1 MKRTTGI
8 AGSILLLVLLL
19 GGGAF
24 MAGRLL
30 GSGQGDGE
38 NGDAPKA
45 RLSTAD
51 GRVIEGEWVRAPELP
66 QGNPQVAG
74 AYAGREDNSIFVN
87 ETEGG
92 FVIAKD
98 ENDSF
103 SVTNTTGKTSEV
115 VVTSETAVYVDT
127 TQEDVDG
134 AFSDGKIYQQVEP
147 GSVDEMGELSFVRA
161 WGEKRGER
169 VIADVLVYNRPP
181 VISR

>member
-1 MKRTTGI
+1 MGRTGKI
-8 AGSILLLVLLL
+8 VVGLGLLALLLA
-19 GGGAF
+19 GGAF

-30 GSGQGDGE
+30 GEGGGNPGSGDGLKVNIGTG
-38 NGDAPKA
+38 NGNVTEVDFA
-45 RLSTAD
+45 RA
-51 GRVIEGEWVRAPELP
+51 EELP
-66 QGNPQVAG
+66 EEPPDVVG
-74 AYAGREDNSIFVN
+74 AFARRQDNSIFVN

-92 FVIAKD
+92 FIVAKD

-103 SVTNTTGKTSEV
+103 SVTNTTGRTSEV

-134 AFSDGKIYQQVEP
+134 AFSDGKLHQQVEP

-169 VIADVLVYNRPP
+169 LIADVVVYNRPP